1 MLGHHRLFWESGK
14 FSRDRTDTFRRRKK
28 VAAFYF
34 YANRI
39 IRNNSYFQ
47 GKRMFGSNG
56 VKKAEVKKGNGTKDR
71 SKTKR
76 K

>member
-1 MLGHHRLFWESGK
+1 MSGHHRLFWESGK